1 MARGNVKEA
10 MGRGDAGPTAIPAV
24 TDRDRPAIVA
34 PPPLLYL
41 IALAAVI
48 ALQWLRPLPILEH
61 AAATWIGGALLALG
75 LALNLWGAWT
85 MRRARTPINPYRPVE
100 AVVTTGAFRL
110 SRNPLYVG
118 LDLVL
123 LGLALLLDSL
133 WGIAALLV
141 VVVVMHYGVILP
153 EERYLEERFGE
164 PYRRYRA
171 AVRRYL

>member
-1 MARGNVKEA
+1 MEPGQRRG
-10 MGRGDAGPTAIPAV
+10 GDDPGSAGAAPAPG
-24 TDRDRPAIVA
+24 RDRPGIVA

-41 IALAAVI
+41 VALAAVI
-48 ALQWLRPLPILEH
+48 ALQWLWPLPILEH
-61 AAATWIGGALLALG
+61 AAATWIGGTLLALG

-100 AVVTTGAFRL
+100 TVVTAGAFRL
-110 SRNPLYVG
+110 SRNPLYIG
-118 LDLVL
+118 LDLIL
-123 LGLALLLDSL
+123 LGLALVLDSL
-133 WGIAALLV
+133 WGVAALLAI
-141 VVVVMHYGVILP
+141 VVVMHYGVILP